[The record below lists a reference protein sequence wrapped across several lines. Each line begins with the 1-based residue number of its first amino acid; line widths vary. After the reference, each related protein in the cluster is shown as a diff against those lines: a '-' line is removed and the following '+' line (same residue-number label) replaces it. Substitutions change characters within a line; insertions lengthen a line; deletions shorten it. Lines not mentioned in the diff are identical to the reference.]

1 MRVLIA
7 GCGFVGLPLGAEL
20 ARTGHDVLG
29 LRRSR
34 AAEAQLRAAGLTP
47 VTADLTRPETLSGIR
62 GSFDWVVFCAS
73 AAGGGVREY
82 REIYVG
88 GLRHLLAWLTPAPPR
103 KFVYTGSTSVYA
115 QTDGTEVDE
124 TSPTEPAEETGQIL
138 LQAESIL
145 LAAARER
152 QFPGVVLRLAG
163 IYGAGR
169 GYWLK
174 QFLRG
179 AVRLEGQGDR
189 VLNMVHRDDVVGAVI
204 QALQHGRAGEVYN
217 VVDDEPVTLRACC
230 EWLSGKLTRV
240 LPAGAPAPAG
250 KPRKRGASNK
260 RVSNRKLK
268 HELHYRFKHPTF
280 REGFASELQTYD
292 PAAA

>member
-20 ARTGHDVLG
+20 ARTGHDVWG

-34 AAEAQLRAAGLTP
+34 AAETELRAAGLTP
-47 VTADLTRPETLSGIR
+47 VTADLTRPETLSRIGV
-62 GSFDWVVFCAS
+62 SFDWVVFCAS
-73 AAGGGVREY
+73 ASGGGIREY

-88 GLRHLLAWLTPAPPR
+88 GMRHLLAWLTPAPPR

-115 QTDGTEVDE
+115 QTDGAEVDE
-124 TSPTEPAEETGQIL
+124 TSPTKPAEETGQIL
-138 LQAESIL
+138 LEAERL
-145 LAAARER
+145 LLVAARER

-179 AVRLEGQGDR
+179 AAVVEGGDDR

-204 QALQHGRAGEVYN
+204 QALEHGRVGEVYN
-217 VVDDEPVTLRACC
+217 VVDDEPVTLRACF
-230 EWLSGKLTRV
+230 EWLSGKLERP
-240 LPAGAPAPAG
+240 LPAGAPAPARE
-250 KPRKRGASNK
+250 PRKRGASNK

-268 HELHYRFKHPTF
+268 LELHYRFKYPTF
-280 REGFASELQTYD
+280 REGFANELQHSG
-292 PAAA
+292 PVA